1 MAATTLRYH
10 DYAMLL
16 SCLDANWSRPKE
28 SQKHWETVKS
38 ALGRMRAQTETYA
51 SLVEKN
57 LAAWKAANGL
67 ATAPS
72 ERICPKLFHTQGWLP
87 FGHPDALTLSLV
99 DDFDAAQAVIE
110 RYHGTTEE
118 VTMAFCPVMAPH
130 IADWERQHQGLE
142 CPFIEPSALF
152 DDRPLPPADENLP
165 FPEDLSPH
173 AIQLQH
179 PLLFFSRLRLTTMLT
194 MGRALPVQDVV
205 YRAINACIARTLTSL
220 RAGQGSSVFGPGGP
234 GKLRICF
241 LDLQEEEEIG
251 ILFFCQDYSL
261 AMTLLAG
268 LKNLTVKDLH
278 DTDPTMIDEVRKC
291 RLYVE
296 TGEALKRLAPAG
308 TAPDFW
314 ESLQVNHVF
323 RWTRTTAAFGWHLV
337 QDVMDQTV
345 PSTPHPTPALNQV
358 QGQLRVETAVGIM
371 PGHMREVLD
380 LLHQSPH
387 HFSTGGTDFHLHSLG
402 TEDLTLAWQA
412 APGPPAA
419 PGAPAS
425 LVQTQHVIRT
435 CAQLLQMLDSRRPS
449 SSTQASPGTEPPR
462 HVTEWSSRLSVPVPV
477 LKDAQGEDILH
488 PHVHANHQPG
498 IIHRVLENLEQKP
511 LPFLDFGKLR
521 SETRRYGLPTSQRRS
536 VLYLFENFGNI
547 LKHPHLSDVVL
558 DFLDVIA
565 TFHGALTSGLA
576 NELAG
581 QPDSPHHPH
590 YTPRIGLDT
599 VKEIAEMLDA
609 LDDSLELRLRRVYP
623 EMPLRDWSLDFRSCL
638 HQPLLSAEAVLKC
651 ALAILRKDVLGLND
665 ASQSASG
672 TAPPKRARESL
683 GVVVHLNFGPGMK
696 GRALKHLAREVAVP
710 GGTTVRS
717 RLAIFEADF
726 PHLTLIPGFC
736 DFYHEA
742 FHLLYGEL
750 LDPGPERENADLS
763 LQPGL
768 VSPRLNKMDET
779 PSPHPLEEEI
789 FVQML
794 MLLMIFDGDGAL
806 LLRDHAWSYS
816 NSAESALNS
825 PPPENKTASTDPN
838 ADPNA
843 DPNEATKKAAL
854 KKLALNFFPPA
865 IAVMVASHALQHTA
879 TGPDSQPPHIGDACR
894 ATRAQVEK
902 PLTGLTFK
910 EAADSFVQLLDQH
923 RDLLA
928 DLDWLRPQTTGPVP
942 ASCPL
947 RGWFGE
953 WYARVQ
959 KHLERLW
966 NAARTVYAA
975 HVRRV
980 VAEHS
985 YDPAQAQDL
994 STHTYDQICSKYTQ
1008 PEEFLPRTTA
1018 VQYKELLARLDEA
1031 IKSGWGDKEIGP
1043 QGIGYAPLFGM
1054 HLTPRS
1060 HKEGDCLDANIMI
1073 RRSLQRYLEIF
1084 RKQEPNTL
1092 YTLPRE
1098 FHVITQD
1105 AMEQKPKAET
1115 GLVKFEPRTGKKYAE
1130 ILIDQ
1135 ASAVQFSCIP
1145 AARRRHLGCQIGI
1158 LKTAWD
1164 IASRNRARRF
1174 VTLLRQVE
1182 APASSS
1188 SPASSP

>member
-16 SCLDANWSRPKE
+16 SCLDANWSRPKRD
-28 SQKHWETVKS
+28 QQHWETVKS
-38 ALGRMRAQTETYA
+38 ALGRMRAQTEIYA
-51 SLVEKN
+51 SLVEDN
-57 LAAWKAANGL
+57 LAAWKEANGL
-67 ATAPS
+67 ATTPP

-130 IADWERQHQGLE
+130 ITAWERDHQGID

-152 DDRPLPPADENLP
+152 DDRPLPPADRKFSEAPTL
-165 FPEDLSPH
+165 H
-173 AIQLQH
+173 TIQQQH

-205 YRAINACIARTLTSL
+205 YRAICSSIARTLTRL
-220 RAGQGSSVFGPGGP
+220 HAGEGSSVFGPGGP
-234 GKLRICF
+234 GNLRICF

-251 ILFFCQDYSL
+251 ILLFCQDYSV

-268 LKNLTVKDLH
+268 LKNLTVADLH
-278 DTDPTMIDEVRKC
+278 DTDATMIDEVRKC
-291 RLYVE
+291 RLHIE
-296 TGEALKRLAPAG
+296 TEAALKRLTPAG
-308 TAPDFW
+308 ITPDFW
-314 ESLQVNHVF
+314 ESLKVNHVF
-323 RWTRTTAAFGWHLV
+323 RWTRTTAAFGWHLM
-337 QDVMDQTV
+337 QEAIDQARAPA
-345 PSTPHPTPALNQV
+345 PSATPGPAGALDKV
-358 QGQLRVETAVGIM
+358 RGQLRVETAVGIM
-371 PGHMREVLD
+371 PGHMQEVLD
-380 LLHQSPH
+380 LLQQGPQ
-387 HFSTGGTDFHLHSLG
+387 HFTTGGTDFHLHALG

-412 APGPPAA
+412 APGAA
-419 PGAPAS
+419 PGS
-425 LVQTQHVIRT
+425 LISTQQVIRT
-435 CAQLLQMLDSRRPS
+435 CGKLLHLLDSRAPS
-449 SSTQASPGTEPPR
+449 PTHTLPTTEHPR
-462 HVTEWSSRLSVPVPV
+462 HLTEWSSRLSVPVPI
-477 LKDAQGEDILH
+477 LKDAHGEDSLH
-488 PHVHANHQPG
+488 PHVHSNHQPG
-498 IIHRVLENLEQKP
+498 VIHRVLEHLEQKP
-511 LPFLDFGKLR
+511 LPFLDFAKLR

-558 DFLDVIA
+558 DFLDVVA

-581 QPDSPHHPH
+581 HPDNAHHPDH
-590 YTPRIGLDT
+590 YTPRIGLDA

-665 ASQSASG
+665 ASQSALS
-672 TAPPKRARESL
+672 TARGRRVRESL

-696 GRALKHLAREVAVP
+696 GRALKHLAREVTTP
-710 GGTTVRS
+710 GGPTVRS

-742 FHLLYGEL
+742 FHLLFGEL

-768 VSPRLNKMDET
+768 ISPRLNKVDEAS
-779 PSPHPLEEEI
+779 SPHPLEEEI

-816 NSAESALNS
+816 SSAESALNS
-825 PPPENKTASTDPN
+825 HAPENETASTAPH
-838 ADPNA
+838 ADPR
-843 DPNEATKKAAL
+843 EAAKKAAL

-865 IAVMVASHALQHTA
+865 IAVMVARHALQHTVS
-879 TGPDSQPPHIGDACR
+879 GPDSQAPPIGDACR
-894 ATRAQVEK
+894 ATRAQVDT
-902 PLTGLTFK
+902 PLTGLNFK
-910 EAADSFVQLLDQH
+910 DAAESFVQLLEQH

-928 DLDWLRPQTTGPVP
+928 DLDWLHPPSSSTAP
-942 ASCPL
+942 CPL

-985 YDPAQAQDL
+985 DDPAHAQDL
-994 STHTYDQICSKYTQ
+994 SSHTYDQICSNYTQ
-1008 PEEFLPRTTA
+1008 PEEFLPRPTA
-1018 VQYKELLARLDEA
+1018 VQYKELLTKLDKA
-1031 IKSGWGDKEIGP
+1031 ISDAWGDEDIGP
-1043 QGIGYAPLFGM
+1043 RGLGYAPIFGM
-1054 HLTPRS
+1054 HLAEGS
-1060 HKEGDCLDANIMI
+1060 HKQGDCLDANIMI

-1084 RKQEPNTL
+1084 RKQEADTL

-1105 AMEQKPKAET
+1105 DMERDPSAET
-1115 GLVKFEPRTGKKYAE
+1115 GLVKFAPRTGRKYAE

-1182 APASSS
+1182 APSSS
-1188 SPASSP
+1188 TSSTSSPQPVAATATP